1 VCLRLD
7 IAGFTPLTERLARH
21 GAAGAEEMAGL
32 LTDYFGPL
40 VAASSAHGGEIAQF
54 EGDAIPVV
62 WWAGREGLADTA
74 ARAIGRGLD
83 PQRILDQTEASRD
96 VHLSMTMTAAARRRP
111 LST

>member
-54 EGDAIPVV
+54 EGDAILVV